1 MTPQHHR
8 YTTPRRR
15 AYADGMERGVRIGL
29 AGLAV
34 SYVLYLTGILPPH
47 VPIERTVAH
56 WHLPAP
62 EFAAR
67 CGLYH
72 GWSWIM
78 AFREGDYLS
87 LILIA
92 FLASVTIW
100 CIVRLM
106 PFLVRE
112 KDAPML
118 VITLIQLAILVLAA
132 SGLVSGGH

>member
-1 MTPQHHR
+1 MTPHHHR

-15 AYADGMERGVRIGL
+15 AYADGMDLGVRIGL

-34 SYVLYLTGILPPH
+34 SYVLYLAGILPPH
-47 VPIERTVAH
+47 VPIERTVVN
-56 WHLPAP
+56 WHMSAP
-62 EFAAR
+62 EYAAR
-67 CGLYH
+67 CDLYR

-112 KDAPML
+112 KDVPMF
-118 VITLIQLAILVLAA
+118 VITLVQLAILVLAA